1 MDYLS
6 SEEFDLMF
14 NNEYELWL
22 LNQNKKNLKMKE
34 TVLFVARY
42 LVRGFTTDNIN
53 SDFKSDY
60 FEEIESANE
69 NDLVKVMGFYDDI
82 QDEIFEKRR
91 AFMVSCDYDPS
102 EELDE
107 LWCEQTAEFY
117 TDLFFN

>member
-1 MDYLS
+1 MR
-6 SEEFDLMF
+6 
-14 NNEYELWL
+14 
-22 LNQNKKNLKMKE
+22 E
-34 TVLFVARY
+34 TTLFITHY
-42 LVRGFTTDNIN
+42 LVRGFTTNNIL

-60 FEEIESANE
+60 FGEISNASEEDFTSA
-69 NDLVKVMGFYDDI
+69 MAFYDDI

-107 LWCEQTAEFY
+107 LWCEETAEFY